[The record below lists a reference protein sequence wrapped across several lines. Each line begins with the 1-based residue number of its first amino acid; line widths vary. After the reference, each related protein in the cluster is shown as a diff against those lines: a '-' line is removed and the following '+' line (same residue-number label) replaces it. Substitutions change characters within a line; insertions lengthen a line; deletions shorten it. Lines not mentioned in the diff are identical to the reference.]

1 MPNLRLVTLC
11 GTIVMLLLSVA
22 LMGSCQ
28 PAATGDGAVG
38 VSEAERT
45 ANDLAQDVGLLYT
58 LNRLDLQ
65 PTQLDPLY
73 AVAQQA
79 QQARLKA
86 EPPRQAALAQL
97 VPLLREKRTFLLTD
111 QDVPAELDKHLRAAQ
126 ARVDDADEQVAGA
139 TLAVVPAL
147 RQVLTNDQI
156 AIITGAD
163 EARAQARDLLDWI
176 RQLSPGTYA
185 EEGQANAEQLADPEA
200 KLTSADILKMFDEAR
215 KLSAADYATKRDQY
229 VARLAPLYSPTVE
242 AADQA
247 LADLLAS
254 PRLPLLL
261 QERRAK

>member
-1 MPNLRLVTLC
+1 MPNLRLMTLC
-11 GTIVMLLLSVA
+11 GSLVVLLLSVA

-28 PAATGDGAVG
+28 PAATVGGAAG
-38 VSEAERT
+38 VSEAEQA

-86 EPPRQAALAQL
+86 EPSRQAALAQL
-97 VPLLREKRTFLLTD
+97 VPLLREKRTLLLTD
-111 QDVPAELDKHLRAAQ
+111 QDVPAELDKQLRTAQ
-126 ARVDDADEQVAGA
+126 AKVEYVEEQVAGA
-139 TLAVVPAL
+139 ALAVVPAL
-147 RQVLTNDQI
+147 RKVLTDDQI

-163 EARAQARDLLDWI
+163 EAHAQAHDLLDWI

-185 EEGQANAEQLADPEA
+185 EEGKANAEQLADPEV
-200 KLTSADILKMFDEAR
+200 KLTTADILKMFDETR
-215 KLSAADYATKRDQY
+215 KLSDADFAAKEGQY
-229 VARLAPLYSPTVE
+229 VARLAPLYSPTLE
-242 AADQA
+242 ASDQA

-261 QERRAK
+261 QERGAK